1 MGKNK
6 SKRTQK
12 PHIFHNPRSDYSA
25 RLTEQEDAL
34 MRCAERITHQ
44 FDMDTMQEAL
54 NEFPKTEF
62 GYDLI
67 MEFTE
72 FWLQI
77 RRQHEGCLQRGP
89 EQDYHQAKLD
99 EKLFWIARNHPE
111 NHIPFKKRYPEL
123 KKPI

>member
-1 MGKNK
+1 MA
-6 SKRTQK
+6 KR
-12 PHIFHNPRSDYSA
+12 SA
-25 RLTEQEDAL
+25 YLVKQRAIEDEIY
-34 MRCAERITHQ
+34 RVSERITHQ
-44 FDMDTMQEAL
+44 FDLDTMQEAL
-54 NEFPKTEF
+54 NEFPKTAF

-67 MEFTE
+67 IEFTE
-72 FWLQI
+72 FWLKI
-77 RRQHEGCLQRGP
+77 RQSHEGCLQRGP